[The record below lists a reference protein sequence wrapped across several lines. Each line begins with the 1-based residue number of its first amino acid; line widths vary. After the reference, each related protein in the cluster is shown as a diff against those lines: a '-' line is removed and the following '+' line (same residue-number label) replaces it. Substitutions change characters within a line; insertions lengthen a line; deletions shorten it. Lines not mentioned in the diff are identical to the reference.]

1 MRMRNWTELAV
12 GMCRAKRIVTVVRML
27 TVVSM
32 EREQQ
37 EEDDYNFALALQVQ
51 EMWEEDGEASAA
63 ACIETP
69 PDPASLSPLSVVD
82 EAWELLD
89 PNPDVRALFV
99 QFNEA
104 FFWGQLSAVE
114 VSWSPRMTLY
124 GREGEEGRGER
135 GGGRRGWEPAGAAAG
150 VVPPPLLLGL
160 LGHPRGCRAVNSQL
174 ASRIVKACRCHCF
187 VLGSLSA
194 APGCVNMKETVGCV
208 LFV

>member
-124 GREGEEGRGER
+124 GREGEEGREE
-135 GGGRRGWEPAGAAAG
+135 GGGGAGSPQ
-150 VVPPPLLLGL
+150 VPLLGL
-160 LGHPRGCRAVNSQL
+160 CPLLCCWGSSGTREGVELSILSWLR
-174 ASRIVKACRCHCF
+174 
-187 VLGSLSA
+187 VL
-194 APGCVNMKETVGCV
+194 
-208 LFV
+208 